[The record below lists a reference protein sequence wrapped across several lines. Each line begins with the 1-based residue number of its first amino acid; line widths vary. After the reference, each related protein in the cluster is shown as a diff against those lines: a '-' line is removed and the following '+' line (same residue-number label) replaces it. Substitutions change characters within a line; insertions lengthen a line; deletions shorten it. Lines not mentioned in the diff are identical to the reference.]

1 MTFLP
6 EVCGHILK
14 KKAMDSRESLHVA
27 SLGNANFS
35 AAMSNVEEPKGGM
48 LRTPDS
54 LKPGLSNVGSSASYR
69 KDVIPL
75 GY

>member
-1 MTFLP
+1 MSFLP
-6 EVCGHILK
+6 DILIK
-14 KKAMDSRESLHVA
+14 YLKKAMDSRENLHVV

-35 AAMSNVEEPKGGM
+35 AAMSNVDRRKDCV
-48 LRTPDS
+48 LRTPDP
-54 LKPGLSNVGSSASYR
+54 LKPGLQYWIEYIFR

>member
-1 MTFLP
+1 MP
-6 EVCGHILK
+6 K
-14 KKAMDSRESLHVA
+14 PKAMDSRENLHVV

-35 AAMSNVEEPKGGM
+35 AAMSNVDRRKDCV
-48 LRTPDS
+48 LRTPDP
-54 LKPGLSNVGSSASYR
+54 LKPGCNVGSSASYR